1 MKYNNMIC
9 DVELLKKSSLKIN
22 EISKTGDEI
31 IRMMQ
36 TQIESIANDHWTGE
50 ESRKYLAEY
59 DVLQNSY
66 NRLKSRLTW
75 MEQTMESFAIKVED
89 FDNMYQANFR
99 REAYSSVF
107 GLINNLS
114 DRVMETAKNFK
125 APVTTGTPS
134 DLPSPNTKP
143 GNEVKEN
150 DEIPKSDT
158 GNSAGETSQKT
169 PKSNRSGS
177 NTPYV
182 KQTGNKTLTGYG
194 CYLSCYTMLFN
205 KNGVNK
211 TLMEVYSENNGVYIK
226 SHGGICSRYGF
237 KYEKVAE
244 HKCADKR
251 KDSLLQ
257 EMRSSIIDSF
267 EKNPQGVMVTFHRDN
282 GLSSHAMVVTGYDEN
297 TIYFHDPAVGA
308 DIPFEK
314 TIIYTGNRSID
325 CIKMRTIKDS

>member
-36 TQIESIANDHWTGE
+36 TQIESIANDHWTGL

-89 FDNMYQANFR
+89 FDNMYQAKFR
-99 REAYSSVF
+99 RESY
-107 GLINNLS
+107 
-114 DRVMETAKNFK
+114 
-125 APVTTGTPS
+125 TPS

-143 GNEVKEN
+143 ENEVKEN
-150 DEIPKSDT
+150 DENPKSDT

-182 KQTGNKTLTGYG
+182 KQTGNKTLTRSG

-211 TLMEVYSENNGVYIK
+211 TLMEVYSENGGENNGVYIK
-226 SHGGICSRYGF
+226 SHREICSRYGF

-282 GLSSHAMVVTGYDEN
+282 RLTSHAMVVTGYDEN

-314 TIIYTGNRSID
+314 TIIYTDNRSID
-325 CIKMRTIKDS
+325 CIKMRTIKTRSSA